1 MLMSRFLKRC
11 TPIFCGL
18 LTSAAVAAQN
28 PLAGRQPLPVLRSA
42 SEALHIVADGRPQPG
57 AWLVNP
63 AVRPDIYETA
73 ARHVVFCS
81 PTDTLE
87 FRLEKG
93 ETRDFVVLTAAGD
106 SAFTRI
112 VAVSA
117 NPLEEPSEQMLS
129 LAPSGRLS
137 REQAA
142 FDIDALVYTL
152 SEVHPDLFAMCR
164 QADFFRAVQ
173 EAKAA
178 LPDSLT
184 PVELFRR
191 AAPLVT
197 MLGDGH
203 TMLRFPYASYFT
215 QERRRLPMNVE
226 VVSAERLQVGRCI
239 DGAIPAGSEILAING
254 HSAAEML
261 QAMMP
266 YASGE
271 RDFFRIER
279 IKYDFPALFEMF
291 YAADNYEVA
300 YRTDTLGGDTLRLS
314 LPALT
319 YGEIMRRMPTKRLLP
334 PDTDPYSFR
343 ILKEEGA
350 AVVDFRRCDDPQGM
364 QQFADSLF
372 ATLRREGIRNLIVD
386 VRQNGGG
393 NSQVGDVLLRY
404 LAARPFTQFAR
415 ALMRVTPTTR
425 RLLGDPSLVPGW
437 SFSENADTSRFI
449 RPLTAEEGHFDG
461 RVYLLTSHQTFS
473 SAGSFAW
480 AFKEFGAGTVVGE
493 EAGGMGVSFGDL
505 VPYTLPVSRLFC
517 TISYKRFW
525 QYGADEEDIHGA
537 LPDYVVASQEA
548 LEKALQLIRENR

>member
-1 MLMSRFLKRC
+1 MDTFTRHCAPALCS
-11 TPIFCGL
+11 L
-18 LTSAAVAAQN
+18 LLGAAALAQE
-28 PLAGRQPLPVLRSA
+28 PASGRQPLPVLRTPG
-42 SEALHIVADGRPQPG
+42 EALHIVADGRLQPG

-63 AVRPDIYETA
+63 AARPDIYETP
-73 ARHVVFCS
+73 ARHVLFFS

-93 ETRDFVVLTAAGD
+93 QTRDFVVLTPAGD

-117 NPLEEPSEQMLS
+117 NPLEDPPERILS
-129 LAPSGRLS
+129 LAPGGRLS

-191 AAPLVT
+191 AAPLVP

-266 YASGE
+266 YAPGE
-271 RDFFRIER
+271 RAFFRLER

-461 RVYLLTSHQTFS
+461 RVYLLTSHRTFS
-473 SAGSFAW
+473 AAAAFAW
-480 AFKEFGAGTVVGE
+480 AFKAFGAGTVVGE

-525 QYGADEEDIHGA
+525 QHGADEEDIHGA

>member
-1 MLMSRFLKRC
+1 MDTFTRHYVPALCS
-11 TPIFCGL
+11 L
-18 LTSAAVAAQN
+18 LLGAAALAQE
-28 PLAGRQPLPVLRSA
+28 PASGRQPLPVLRTPG
-42 SEALHIVADGRPQPG
+42 EALHIVADGRLQPG

-63 AVRPDIYETA
+63 AARPDIYETP
-73 ARHVVFCS
+73 ARHVLFFS

-93 ETRDFVVLTAAGD
+93 QTRDFVVLTPAGD

-112 VAVSA
+112 VAVSD
-117 NPLEEPSEQMLS
+117 NPLEEPSEQILS

-226 VVSAERLQVGRCI
+226 VVSAERLQVGRSI

-271 RDFFRIER
+271 RDFFRLER

-319 YGEIMRRMPTKRLLP
+319 YGEIMKRMPTKRLLP

-350 AVVDFRRCDDPQGM
+350 AVVDFRSCDDPQGM

-449 RPLTAEEGHFDG
+449 RPLTAEEGHFGG
-461 RVYLLTSHQTFS
+461 RAYLLTSHRTFS
-473 SAGSFAW
+473 AAAAFAW
-480 AFKEFGAGTVVGE
+480 AFKAFGAGTVVGE
-493 EAGGMGVSFGDL
+493 EAGGMGVSFGDF
-505 VPYTLPVSRLFC
+505 VRYTLPASRLTC
-517 TISYKRFW
+517 TISHKRFW
-525 QYGADEEDIHGA
+525 HYGADEEDIHGV
-537 LPDYVVASQEA
+537 LPDYPVPQQD
-548 LEKALQLIRENR
+548 ALQKAMELIKEEQ

>member
-1 MLMSRFLKRC
+1 M
-11 TPIFCGL
+11 
-18 LTSAAVAAQN
+18 
-28 PLAGRQPLPVLRSA
+28 
-42 SEALHIVADGRPQPG
+42 
-57 AWLVNP
+57 
-63 AVRPDIYETA
+63 
-73 ARHVVFCS
+73 
-81 PTDTLE
+81 
-87 FRLEKG
+87 
-93 ETRDFVVLTAAGD
+93 
-106 SAFTRI
+106 
-112 VAVSA
+112 
-117 NPLEEPSEQMLS
+117 
-129 LAPSGRLS
+129 
-137 REQAA
+137 
-142 FDIDALVYTL
+142 
-152 SEVHPDLFAMCR
+152 
-164 QADFFRAVQ
+164 Q

-203 TMLRFPYASYFT
+203 TMLRFPYESYFT
-215 QERRRLPMNVE
+215 QERLRLPMNVE
-226 VVSAERLQVGRCI
+226 VVSAGRLQVGRCI
-239 DGAIPAGSEILAING
+239 DGGIPAGSEILAING

-271 RDFFRIER
+271 RDFFRLER

-300 YRTDTLGGDTLRLS
+300 YRTGTSGGDTLRHL

-319 YGEIMRRMPTKRLLP
+319 YGEIMKRMPTKRLLP

-415 ALMRVTPTTR
+415 ALTRVTPTTR
-425 RLLGDPSLVPGW
+425 RLLGDLSLVPGW

-493 EAGGMGVSFGDL
+493 EAGGMGVSFGDF
-505 VPYTLPVSRLFC
+505 VRYTLPDSRLAC
-517 TISYKRFW
+517 TISHKRFW
-525 QYGADEEDIHGA
+525 HYGADEEDIHGA
-537 LPDYVVASQEA
+537 LPDYAVASQEA